1 MRLDSLLLGGS
12 GGLFLSLLLEGRLG
26 VLTRVEREVGAS
38 DVADWLNFSRAG
50 HVSEETS
57 GDRSINLELFHDDG
71 ASNAENL
78 GHLRADLVEAL
89 LIKEDV
95 VVELVLNLGLG
106 PGLLLC
112 LGSLG
117 LVGLSALRGTRT
129 LIFCRLLCFSLH
141 NERSLAPSPIKSRHK
156 SSSVSRR

>member
-1 MRLDSLLLGGS
+1 MTCGLDSLLLGS
-12 GGLFLSLLLEGRLG
+12 GGSFFLGLLLEGRLG
-26 VLTRVEREVGAS
+26 ESSREEREARAADIS
-38 DVADWLNFSRAG
+38 DRLDLSRASQ
-50 HVSEETS
+50 VRNETS

-71 ASNAENL
+71 AGNAENL
-78 GHLRADLVEAL
+78 GHLRADLVKAL

-141 NERSLAPSPIKSRHK
+141 TRTDTHTSL
-156 SSSVSRR
+156 VD

>member
-1 MRLDSLLLGGS
+1 MR
-12 GGLFLSLLLEGRLG
+12 
-26 VLTRVEREVGAS
+26 
-38 DVADWLNFSRAG
+38 N
-50 HVSEETS
+50 ETS

-78 GHLRADLVEAL
+78 GHLRGDLVEAL

-112 LGSLG
+112 LGSL
-117 LVGLSALRGTRT
+117 
-129 LIFCRLLCFSLH
+129 
-141 NERSLAPSPIKSRHK
+141 
-156 SSSVSRR
+156 

>member
-26 VLTRVEREVGAS
+26 VLTRVEREVGAI
-38 DVADWLNFSRAG
+38 DFADCLNFSGAG

-71 ASNAENL
+71 ASEAKNL
-78 GHLRADLVEAL
+78 WHLRADLVEAL
-89 LIKEDV
+89 LVQEDI
-95 VVELVLNLGLG
+95 VVELVLDLSLG

-112 LGSLG
+112 LGTLAFVS
-117 LVGLSALRGTRT
+117 LSALSGART
-129 LIFCRLLCFSLH
+129 LIFCRLLCLSLIH
-141 NERSLAPSPIKSRHK
+141 I
-156 SSSVSRR
+156 